1 MKIAFVGT
9 GVMGQGMV
17 ANLLKAGHEVT
28 VYTRTQSKADGL
40 LVLGAKWAS
49 SPAESARGADIAIS
63 MVGYPNDVEEVWRGP
78 QGFMSSAKPGCVLID
93 MTTSSPALARS
104 LAAEAVT
111 KGFGPLD
118 APVSGGDR
126 GAREGTLTI
135 MAGGAQQDFDFAQP
149 VFAAMGKTIVLQ
161 GAPGT
166 GQLCKLANQIGIAS
180 GMIAMAEALAFA
192 RATGL
197 NLETTLRSI
206 SGGGASS
213 WALLNL
219 APRVLKGDFGFLQS
233 GGEVLVVSFQLG
245 QEVEFRLLIGD
256 LLFEGLLF
264 GGQLAL
270 HLLAVFE
277 ELGEF
282 RLVFLKFLQARNG
295 LVTLGSQSLLT
306 VLDRLGRSVEFVAEP
321 VVFVIE
327 NLVVGRHLLDAQ
339 G

>member
-28 VYTRTQSKADGL
+28 VYTRTQAKADRL
-40 LVLGAKWAS
+40 LALGAKWAS
-49 SPAESARGADIAIS
+49 SPAESARGADLAIS

-104 LAAEAVT
+104 LAAEASA

-135 MAGGAQQDFDFAQP
+135 MAGGAQKDFDFAQP

-219 APRVLKGDFGFLQS
+219 APRVLKGDFAPGFY
-233 GGEVLVVSFQLG
+233 VKHFVKD
-245 QEVEFRLLIGD
+245 IG
-256 LLFEGLLF
+256 
-264 GGQLAL
+264 LAL
-270 HLLAVFE
+270 DVCREQKISLPGLELAAKLYADVVAA
-277 ELGEF
+277 GEGDAGTQALA
-282 RLVFLKFLQARNG
+282 RLYFSR
-295 LVTLGSQSLLT
+295 
-306 VLDRLGRSVEFVAEP
+306 
-321 VVFVIE
+321 
-327 NLVVGRHLLDAQ
+327 
-339 G
+339 

>member
-28 VYTRTQSKADGL
+28 VYTRTKAKADGL
-40 LVLGAKWAS
+40 LALGAKWAS

-104 LAAEAVT
+104 LAAEAT
-111 KGFGPLD
+111 AKGFGPLD

-219 APRVLKGDFGFLQS
+219 APRVLKGDFAPGFY
-233 GGEVLVVSFQLG
+233 VKHFVKD
-245 QEVEFRLLIGD
+245 IG
-256 LLFEGLLF
+256 
-264 GGQLAL
+264 LAL
-270 HLLAVFE
+270 DVCREQKVSLPGLELAAKLYAEVVAA
-277 ELGEF
+277 GEGDAGTQALA
-282 RLVFLKFLQARNG
+282 RLYFSR
-295 LVTLGSQSLLT
+295 
-306 VLDRLGRSVEFVAEP
+306 
-321 VVFVIE
+321 
-327 NLVVGRHLLDAQ
+327 
-339 G
+339 

>member
-17 ANLLKAGHEVT
+17 ANLLKAGHQVT
-28 VYTRTQSKADGL
+28 VYTRTKTKADGL
-40 LVLGAKWAS
+40 LALGALWAG
-49 SPAESARGADIAIS
+49 SPADAARGADLAIS
-63 MVGYPNDVEEVWRGP
+63 MVGYPDDVEEVWRGP
-78 QGFMSSAKPGCVLID
+78 QGFMSAARRGCVLVD

-104 LAAEAVT
+104 LAAEASA

-135 MAGGAQQDFDFAQP
+135 MVGGAQQDFDFAQQ

-219 APRVLKGDFGFLQS
+219 APRVLKGDFAPGFY
-233 GGEVLVVSFQLG
+233 VKHFVKD
-245 QEVEFRLLIGD
+245 IG
-256 LLFEGLLF
+256 
-264 GGQLAL
+264 LAL
-270 HLLAVFE
+270 DVCREQKVSLPGLELAAKLYAEVVAA
-277 ELGEF
+277 GEGDAGTQALA
-282 RLVFLKFLQARNG
+282 RLYFSR
-295 LVTLGSQSLLT
+295 
-306 VLDRLGRSVEFVAEP
+306 
-321 VVFVIE
+321 
-327 NLVVGRHLLDAQ
+327 
-339 G
+339 

>member
-28 VYTRTQSKADGL
+28 VYTRTKAKADGL
-40 LVLGAKWAS
+40 LALGAKWTS

-104 LAAEAVT
+104 LAAEAAA

-135 MAGGAQQDFDFAQP
+135 MAGGAQKDFDFAQP

-161 GAPGT
+161 GGPGT

-219 APRVLKGDFGFLQS
+219 APRVLKGDFAPGFYVKHFVKDIGLALDVCREQKVS
-233 GGEVLVVSFQLG
+233 LPGLELAAKLYAEVVAGGEGDAGTQALA
-245 QEVEFRLLIGD
+245 RLY
-256 LLFEGLLF
+256 FS
-264 GGQLAL
+264 
-270 HLLAVFE
+270 
-277 ELGEF
+277 
-282 RLVFLKFLQARNG
+282 R
-295 LVTLGSQSLLT
+295 
-306 VLDRLGRSVEFVAEP
+306 
-321 VVFVIE
+321 
-327 NLVVGRHLLDAQ
+327 
-339 G
+339 

>member
-28 VYTRTQSKADGL
+28 VYTRTKAKADGL
-40 LVLGAKWAS
+40 LELGAKWAS

-104 LAAEAVT
+104 LAAEAAA

-135 MAGGAQQDFDFAQP
+135 MAGGAQKDFDFAQP

-161 GAPGT
+161 GGPGT

-219 APRVLKGDFGFLQS
+219 APRVLKGDFAPGFY
-233 GGEVLVVSFQLG
+233 VKHFVKD
-245 QEVEFRLLIGD
+245 IG
-256 LLFEGLLF
+256 
-264 GGQLAL
+264 LAL
-270 HLLAVFE
+270 DVCREQKVSLPGLELAAKLYAEVVAA
-277 ELGEF
+277 GEGDAGTQALA
-282 RLVFLKFLQARNG
+282 RLYFSR
-295 LVTLGSQSLLT
+295 
-306 VLDRLGRSVEFVAEP
+306 
-321 VVFVIE
+321 
-327 NLVVGRHLLDAQ
+327 
-339 G
+339 

>member
-28 VYTRTQSKADGL
+28 VYTRTKAKADGL

-49 SPAESARGADIAIS
+49 SPAESARGTDIAIS

-104 LAAEAVT
+104 LAAEAAA

-219 APRVLKGDFGFLQS
+219 APRVLKGDFAPGFY
-233 GGEVLVVSFQLG
+233 VKHFVKD
-245 QEVEFRLLIGD
+245 IG
-256 LLFEGLLF
+256 
-264 GGQLAL
+264 LAL
-270 HLLAVFE
+270 DVCREQKVSLPGLELAAKLYAEVAAA
-277 ELGEF
+277 GEGDAGTQALA
-282 RLVFLKFLQARNG
+282 RLYFSR
-295 LVTLGSQSLLT
+295 
-306 VLDRLGRSVEFVAEP
+306 
-321 VVFVIE
+321 
-327 NLVVGRHLLDAQ
+327 
-339 G
+339 

>member
-28 VYTRTQSKADGL
+28 VYTRTKAKADGL
-40 LVLGAKWAS
+40 LALGAKWAS
-49 SPAESARGADIAIS
+49 SPAESARGADLAIS

-104 LAAEAVT
+104 LAAEAAA

-219 APRVLKGDFGFLQS
+219 APRVLKGDFAPGFY
-233 GGEVLVVSFQLG
+233 VKHFVKD
-245 QEVEFRLLIGD
+245 IG
-256 LLFEGLLF
+256 
-264 GGQLAL
+264 LAL
-270 HLLAVFE
+270 DVCREQKVSLPGLELAAKLYAEVVAA
-277 ELGEF
+277 GEGDAGTQALA
-282 RLVFLKFLQARNG
+282 RLYFSR
-295 LVTLGSQSLLT
+295 
-306 VLDRLGRSVEFVAEP
+306 
-321 VVFVIE
+321 
-327 NLVVGRHLLDAQ
+327 
-339 G
+339 

>member
-28 VYTRTQSKADGL
+28 VYTRTKAKADGL
-40 LVLGAKWAS
+40 LALGAKWAS

-63 MVGYPNDVEEVWRGP
+63 MVGYPDDVEEVWRGP
-78 QGFMSSAKPGCVLID
+78 QGFMSAAKSGCVLID

-104 LAAEAVT
+104 LAAEAAA

-219 APRVLKGDFGFLQS
+219 APRVLKGDFAPGFY
-233 GGEVLVVSFQLG
+233 VKHFVKD
-245 QEVEFRLLIGD
+245 IG
-256 LLFEGLLF
+256 
-264 GGQLAL
+264 LAL
-270 HLLAVFE
+270 DVCREQKVSLPGLELAAKLYADVVAA
-277 ELGEF
+277 GEGDAGTQALA
-282 RLVFLKFLQARNG
+282 RLYFSR
-295 LVTLGSQSLLT
+295 
-306 VLDRLGRSVEFVAEP
+306 
-321 VVFVIE
+321 
-327 NLVVGRHLLDAQ
+327 
-339 G
+339 

>member
-1 MKIAFVGT
+1 
-9 GVMGQGMV
+9 
-17 ANLLKAGHEVT
+17 
-28 VYTRTQSKADGL
+28 
-40 LVLGAKWAS
+40 
-49 SPAESARGADIAIS
+49 

-78 QGFMSSAKPGCVLID
+78 QGFMSAARPGCVLID

-104 LAAEAVT
+104 LATEAAA

-135 MAGGAQQDFDFAQP
+135 MVGGAQKDFDFAQP

-161 GAPGT
+161 GGPGT

-219 APRVLKGDFGFLQS
+219 APRVLKGDFAPGFY
-233 GGEVLVVSFQLG
+233 VKHFVKD
-245 QEVEFRLLIGD
+245 IG
-256 LLFEGLLF
+256 
-264 GGQLAL
+264 LAL
-270 HLLAVFE
+270 DVCREQKVSLPGLELAAKLYAEVVAA
-277 ELGEF
+277 GEGDAGTQALA
-282 RLVFLKFLQARNG
+282 RLYFSR
-295 LVTLGSQSLLT
+295 
-306 VLDRLGRSVEFVAEP
+306 
-321 VVFVIE
+321 
-327 NLVVGRHLLDAQ
+327 
-339 G
+339 

>member
-17 ANLLKAGHEVT
+17 ANLLKSGHEVT
-28 VYTRTQSKADGL
+28 VYTRTKTKADGL
-40 LVLGAKWAS
+40 LALGARWAA
-49 SPAESARGADIAIS
+49 SPAEAARGADIAIS

-78 QGFMSSAKPGCVLID
+78 QGFMSSARPGCVLVD

-104 LAAEAVT
+104 LAAEASA

-135 MAGGAQQDFDFAQP
+135 MVGGAQKDYDFAQP
-149 VFAAMGKTIVLQ
+149 VFAAMGKTIVRQ

-197 NLETTLRSI
+197 DLETTLRSI

-219 APRVLKGDFGFLQS
+219 APRVLKGDFAPGFY
-233 GGEVLVVSFQLG
+233 VKHFVKD
-245 QEVEFRLLIGD
+245 IG
-256 LLFEGLLF
+256 
-264 GGQLAL
+264 LAL
-270 HLLAVFE
+270 DVCRQQKISLPGLELAAKLYAEVVAA
-277 ELGEF
+277 GEGDAGT
-282 RLVFLKFLQARNG
+282 QALARRYF
-295 LVTLGSQSLLT
+295 S
-306 VLDRLGRSVEFVAEP
+306 
-321 VVFVIE
+321 
-327 NLVVGRHLLDAQ
+327 
-339 G
+339 

>member
-28 VYTRTQSKADGL
+28 VYTRTKAKADGL
-40 LVLGAKWAS
+40 LALGAKWAS
-49 SPAESARGADIAIS
+49 SPAESAHGADIAIS

-104 LAAEAVT
+104 LAVEAAA

-219 APRVLKGDFGFLQS
+219 APRVLKGDFAPGFY
-233 GGEVLVVSFQLG
+233 VKHFVKD
-245 QEVEFRLLIGD
+245 IG
-256 LLFEGLLF
+256 
-264 GGQLAL
+264 LAL
-270 HLLAVFE
+270 DVCREQKVSLPGLELAAKLYAEVVAA
-277 ELGEF
+277 GEGDAGTQALA
-282 RLVFLKFLQARNG
+282 RLYFSR
-295 LVTLGSQSLLT
+295 
-306 VLDRLGRSVEFVAEP
+306 
-321 VVFVIE
+321 
-327 NLVVGRHLLDAQ
+327 
-339 G
+339 

>member
-28 VYTRTQSKADGL
+28 VYTRTKAKADGL
-40 LVLGAKWAS
+40 LALGAKWAS
-49 SPAESARGADIAIS
+49 SPAESARGVDIAIS

-104 LAAEAVT
+104 LAAEAAA

-219 APRVLKGDFGFLQS
+219 APRVLKGDFAPGFY
-233 GGEVLVVSFQLG
+233 VKHFVKD
-245 QEVEFRLLIGD
+245 IG
-256 LLFEGLLF
+256 
-264 GGQLAL
+264 LAL
-270 HLLAVFE
+270 DVCREQKVSLPGLELAAKLYAEVVAA
-277 ELGEF
+277 GEGDAGTQALA
-282 RLVFLKFLQARNG
+282 RLYFSR
-295 LVTLGSQSLLT
+295 
-306 VLDRLGRSVEFVAEP
+306 
-321 VVFVIE
+321 
-327 NLVVGRHLLDAQ
+327 
-339 G
+339 

>member
-28 VYTRTQSKADGL
+28 VYTRTKAKADGL
-40 LVLGAKWAS
+40 LALGAKWAS

-78 QGFMSSAKPGCVLID
+78 QGFMSSARPGCVLID

-104 LAAEAVT
+104 LAAEAAA
-111 KGFGPLD
+111 KGLGPLD

-135 MAGGAQQDFDFAQP
+135 MAGGAQRDFDFAQT

-161 GAPGT
+161 GSPGT

-219 APRVLKGDFGFLQS
+219 APRVLKGDFAPGFY
-233 GGEVLVVSFQLG
+233 VKHFVKD
-245 QEVEFRLLIGD
+245 IG
-256 LLFEGLLF
+256 
-264 GGQLAL
+264 LAL
-270 HLLAVFE
+270 DVCREQKVSLPGLELAAKLYAEVVAA
-277 ELGEF
+277 GEGDAGT
-282 RLVFLKFLQARNG
+282 QALARRYFQISG
-295 LVTLGSQSLLT
+295 
-306 VLDRLGRSVEFVAEP
+306 
-321 VVFVIE
+321 
-327 NLVVGRHLLDAQ
+327 
-339 G
+339 

>member
-28 VYTRTQSKADGL
+28 VYTRTKAKADGL
-40 LVLGAKWAS
+40 LALGAKWAS

-78 QGFMSSAKPGCVLID
+78 QGFMFSAKPGCMLID

-104 LAAEAVT
+104 LAAEAT
-111 KGFGPLD
+111 AKGFGPLD

-219 APRVLKGDFGFLQS
+219 APRVLKGDFAPGFY
-233 GGEVLVVSFQLG
+233 VKHFVKD
-245 QEVEFRLLIGD
+245 IG
-256 LLFEGLLF
+256 
-264 GGQLAL
+264 LAL
-270 HLLAVFE
+270 DVCREQKVSLPGLELAAKLYAEVVAA
-277 ELGEF
+277 GEGDAGTQALA
-282 RLVFLKFLQARNG
+282 RLYFSR
-295 LVTLGSQSLLT
+295 
-306 VLDRLGRSVEFVAEP
+306 
-321 VVFVIE
+321 
-327 NLVVGRHLLDAQ
+327 
-339 G
+339 

>member
-28 VYTRTQSKADGL
+28 VYTRTKAKADGL
-40 LVLGAKWAS
+40 LALGAKWAS

-104 LAAEAVT
+104 LAAEASA

-135 MAGGAQQDFDFAQP
+135 MAGGAQTDFDFAQP

-219 APRVLKGDFGFLQS
+219 APRVLNGDFAPGFY
-233 GGEVLVVSFQLG
+233 VKHFVKD
-245 QEVEFRLLIGD
+245 IG
-256 LLFEGLLF
+256 
-264 GGQLAL
+264 LAL
-270 HLLAVFE
+270 DVCREQKVSLPGLELAAKLYAEVAAA
-277 ELGEF
+277 GEGDAGTQALA
-282 RLVFLKFLQARNG
+282 RLYFSR
-295 LVTLGSQSLLT
+295 
-306 VLDRLGRSVEFVAEP
+306 
-321 VVFVIE
+321 
-327 NLVVGRHLLDAQ
+327 
-339 G
+339 

>member
-17 ANLLKAGHEVT
+17 ANLLKAGHQVT
-28 VYTRTQSKADGL
+28 IYTRTKAKADRL
-40 LVLGAKWAS
+40 LALGASWAA
-49 SPAESARGADIAIS
+49 SPAEAARGADIAIS

-78 QGFMSSAKPGCVLID
+78 QGFMSSARPGCVLVD

-104 LAAEAVT
+104 LATEASA

-135 MAGGAQQDFDFAQP
+135 MVGGAQKDFDFAQP
-149 VFAAMGKTIVLQ
+149 VFAAMGKTFVLQ

-192 RATGL
+192 RTTGL
-197 NLETTLRSI
+197 DLETTLRSI

-219 APRVLKGDFGFLQS
+219 APRVLKGDFAPGFY
-233 GGEVLVVSFQLG
+233 VKHFVKD
-245 QEVEFRLLIGD
+245 IG
-256 LLFEGLLF
+256 
-264 GGQLAL
+264 LAL
-270 HLLAVFE
+270 DVCREQKISLPGLELAAKLYADVVAA
-277 ELGEF
+277 GEGDAGT
-282 RLVFLKFLQARNG
+282 QALARRYF
-295 LVTLGSQSLLT
+295 S
-306 VLDRLGRSVEFVAEP
+306 
-321 VVFVIE
+321 
-327 NLVVGRHLLDAQ
+327 
-339 G
+339 

>member
-28 VYTRTQSKADGL
+28 VYTRTKAKADGL
-40 LVLGAKWAS
+40 LALGAKCAS

-104 LAAEAVT
+104 LAAEAAA

-219 APRVLKGDFGFLQS
+219 APRVLKGDFAPGFY
-233 GGEVLVVSFQLG
+233 VKHFVKD
-245 QEVEFRLLIGD
+245 IG
-256 LLFEGLLF
+256 
-264 GGQLAL
+264 LAL
-270 HLLAVFE
+270 DVCREQKVSLPGLELAAKLYAEVVAA
-277 ELGEF
+277 GEGDAGT
-282 RLVFLKFLQARNG
+282 QALAKLYFSR
-295 LVTLGSQSLLT
+295 
-306 VLDRLGRSVEFVAEP
+306 
-321 VVFVIE
+321 
-327 NLVVGRHLLDAQ
+327 
-339 G
+339 

>member
-28 VYTRTQSKADGL
+28 VYTRTKAKADGL
-40 LVLGAKWAS
+40 LALGAKWAS

-78 QGFMSSAKPGCVLID
+78 QGFISSAKPGCVLID

-104 LAAEAVT
+104 LAAEAVA

-219 APRVLKGDFGFLQS
+219 APRVLKGDFAPGFY
-233 GGEVLVVSFQLG
+233 VKHFVKD
-245 QEVEFRLLIGD
+245 IG
-256 LLFEGLLF
+256 
-264 GGQLAL
+264 LAL
-270 HLLAVFE
+270 DVCREQKVSLPGLELAAKLYTEVVVAGDGDAGTQA
-277 ELGEF
+277 LA
-282 RLVFLKFLQARNG
+282 RLYFSR
-295 LVTLGSQSLLT
+295 
-306 VLDRLGRSVEFVAEP
+306 
-321 VVFVIE
+321 
-327 NLVVGRHLLDAQ
+327 
-339 G
+339 

>member
-28 VYTRTQSKADGL
+28 VYTRTKAKADGL
-40 LVLGAKWAS
+40 LALGAKWAS
-49 SPAESARGADIAIS
+49 SPAESVRGADIAIS

-78 QGFMSSAKPGCVLID
+78 QGFMSSARPGCVLID

-104 LAAEAVT
+104 LAVEAAA

-135 MAGGAQQDFDFAQP
+135 MAGGAQKDFDFAQP

-161 GAPGT
+161 GGPGT

-219 APRVLKGDFGFLQS
+219 APRVLKGDFAPGFY
-233 GGEVLVVSFQLG
+233 VKHFVKD
-245 QEVEFRLLIGD
+245 IG
-256 LLFEGLLF
+256 
-264 GGQLAL
+264 LAL
-270 HLLAVFE
+270 DVCREQKVSLPGLELAAKLYAEVVAA
-277 ELGEF
+277 GEGDAGTQALA
-282 RLVFLKFLQARNG
+282 RLYFSR
-295 LVTLGSQSLLT
+295 
-306 VLDRLGRSVEFVAEP
+306 
-321 VVFVIE
+321 
-327 NLVVGRHLLDAQ
+327 
-339 G
+339 

>member
-28 VYTRTQSKADGL
+28 VYTRTKAKADGL
-40 LVLGAKWAS
+40 LALGAKWAS

-104 LAAEAVT
+104 LAVEAAA

-197 NLETTLRSI
+197 DLETTLRSI

-219 APRVLKGDFGFLQS
+219 APRVLKGDFAPGFY
-233 GGEVLVVSFQLG
+233 VKHFVKD
-245 QEVEFRLLIGD
+245 IG
-256 LLFEGLLF
+256 
-264 GGQLAL
+264 LAL
-270 HLLAVFE
+270 DVCREQKVSLPGLELAAKLYAEVVAA
-277 ELGEF
+277 GEGDAGTQALA
-282 RLVFLKFLQARNG
+282 RLYFLR
-295 LVTLGSQSLLT
+295 
-306 VLDRLGRSVEFVAEP
+306 
-321 VVFVIE
+321 
-327 NLVVGRHLLDAQ
+327 
-339 G
+339 

>member
-28 VYTRTQSKADGL
+28 VYTRTKAKADGL
-40 LVLGAKWAS
+40 LALGAKWAS
-49 SPAESARGADIAIS
+49 SPADSARGADLAIS

-104 LAAEAVT
+104 LAVEAAA

-135 MAGGAQQDFDFAQP
+135 MAGGAQKDFDFAQP
-149 VFAAMGKTIVLQ
+149 AFAAMGKTIVLQ

-219 APRVLKGDFGFLQS
+219 APRVLKGDFAPGFY
-233 GGEVLVVSFQLG
+233 VKHFVKD
-245 QEVEFRLLIGD
+245 IG
-256 LLFEGLLF
+256 
-264 GGQLAL
+264 LAL
-270 HLLAVFE
+270 DVCREQKVSLPGLELAAKLYAEVVAA
-277 ELGEF
+277 GEGDAGTQALA
-282 RLVFLKFLQARNG
+282 RLYFSR
-295 LVTLGSQSLLT
+295 
-306 VLDRLGRSVEFVAEP
+306 
-321 VVFVIE
+321 
-327 NLVVGRHLLDAQ
+327 
-339 G
+339 

>member
-1 MKIAFVGT
+1 MIIAFVGT

-28 VYTRTQSKADGL
+28 VYTRTKAKADGL
-40 LVLGAKWAS
+40 LALGAKWAS

-78 QGFMSSAKPGCVLID
+78 QGFMSSATPGCVLID

-104 LAAEAVT
+104 LAAEAAA

-197 NLETTLRSI
+197 DLETTLRSI

-219 APRVLKGDFGFLQS
+219 APRVLKGDFAPGFY
-233 GGEVLVVSFQLG
+233 VKHFVKD
-245 QEVEFRLLIGD
+245 IG
-256 LLFEGLLF
+256 
-264 GGQLAL
+264 LAL
-270 HLLAVFE
+270 DVCREQKVSLPGLELAAKLYAEVVAA
-277 ELGEF
+277 GEGDAGT
-282 RLVFLKFLQARNG
+282 QALARRYF
-295 LVTLGSQSLLT
+295 S
-306 VLDRLGRSVEFVAEP
+306 
-321 VVFVIE
+321 
-327 NLVVGRHLLDAQ
+327 
-339 G
+339 

>member
-1 MKIAFVGT
+1 MPTCPLASMPPALINRLMKIAFVGT

-17 ANLLKAGHEVT
+17 ANLLKSGHAVT
-28 VYTRTQSKADGL
+28 VYTRTKTKADGL
-40 LVLGAKWAS
+40 LALGARWAA
-49 SPAESARGADIAIS
+49 SPAEAARGADIAIS

-78 QGFMSSAKPGCVLID
+78 QGFMSSARPGCVLVD

-104 LAAEAVT
+104 LATEASA

-135 MAGGAQQDFDFAQP
+135 MVGGAQKDFDFAQP

-197 NLETTLRSI
+197 DLETTLRSI

-219 APRVLKGDFGFLQS
+219 APRVLKGDFAPGFY
-233 GGEVLVVSFQLG
+233 VKHFVKD
-245 QEVEFRLLIGD
+245 IG
-256 LLFEGLLF
+256 
-264 GGQLAL
+264 LAL
-270 HLLAVFE
+270 DVCREQKISLPGLELAAKLYADVVAA
-277 ELGEF
+277 GEGDAGT
-282 RLVFLKFLQARNG
+282 QALARRYF
-295 LVTLGSQSLLT
+295 S
-306 VLDRLGRSVEFVAEP
+306 
-321 VVFVIE
+321 
-327 NLVVGRHLLDAQ
+327 
-339 G
+339 

>member
-17 ANLLKAGHEVT
+17 ANLLKAGHQVT
-28 VYTRTQSKADGL
+28 VYTRTKTKADGL
-40 LVLGAKWAS
+40 LALGALWAG
-49 SPAESARGADIAIS
+49 SPADAARGADLAIS
-63 MVGYPNDVEEVWRGP
+63 MVGYPDDVEEVWRGP
-78 QGFMSSAKPGCVLID
+78 QGFMSAARRGCVLVD

-104 LAAEAVT
+104 LAAEASA

-135 MAGGAQQDFDFAQP
+135 MVGGAQQDFDFAQQ

-219 APRVLKGDFGFLQS
+219 APRVLKGDFAPGFY
-233 GGEVLVVSFQLG
+233 VKHFVKD
-245 QEVEFRLLIGD
+245 IG
-256 LLFEGLLF
+256 
-264 GGQLAL
+264 LAL
-270 HLLAVFE
+270 DVCREQQISLPGLELAAKLYADVVAA
-277 ELGEF
+277 GEGDAGT
-282 RLVFLKFLQARNG
+282 QALAKRYF
-295 LVTLGSQSLLT
+295 S
-306 VLDRLGRSVEFVAEP
+306 
-321 VVFVIE
+321 
-327 NLVVGRHLLDAQ
+327 
-339 G
+339 

>member
-1 MKIAFVGT
+1 MPTCPLASMPPALINRLMKIAFVGT

-17 ANLLKAGHEVT
+17 ANLLKSGHEVT
-28 VYTRTQSKADGL
+28 VYTRTKTKADGL
-40 LVLGAKWAS
+40 LALGARWAA
-49 SPAESARGADIAIS
+49 SPAEAARGADIAIS

-78 QGFMSSAKPGCVLID
+78 QGFMSSARPGCVLVD

-104 LAAEAVT
+104 LATEASA

-135 MAGGAQQDFDFAQP
+135 MVGGAQKDFDFAQP

-197 NLETTLRSI
+197 DLETTLRSI

-219 APRVLKGDFGFLQS
+219 APRVLKGDFAPGFY
-233 GGEVLVVSFQLG
+233 VKHFVKD
-245 QEVEFRLLIGD
+245 IG
-256 LLFEGLLF
+256 
-264 GGQLAL
+264 LAL
-270 HLLAVFE
+270 DVCREQKISLPGLELAAKLYADVVAA
-277 ELGEF
+277 GEGDAGT
-282 RLVFLKFLQARNG
+282 QALARRYF
-295 LVTLGSQSLLT
+295 S
-306 VLDRLGRSVEFVAEP
+306 
-321 VVFVIE
+321 
-327 NLVVGRHLLDAQ
+327 
-339 G
+339 

>member
-28 VYTRTQSKADGL
+28 VYTRTKAKADGL

-49 SPAESARGADIAIS
+49 SPAESARGTDIAIS

-78 QGFMSSAKPGCVLID
+78 QGFMSAAKPGCVLID

-161 GAPGT
+161 GGPGT

-219 APRVLKGDFGFLQS
+219 APRVLKGDFAPGFY
-233 GGEVLVVSFQLG
+233 VKHFVKD
-245 QEVEFRLLIGD
+245 IG
-256 LLFEGLLF
+256 
-264 GGQLAL
+264 LAL
-270 HLLAVFE
+270 DVCREQKVSLPGLELAAKLYAEVVAA
-277 ELGEF
+277 GEGDAGTQALA
-282 RLVFLKFLQARNG
+282 RLYFSR
-295 LVTLGSQSLLT
+295 
-306 VLDRLGRSVEFVAEP
+306 
-321 VVFVIE
+321 
-327 NLVVGRHLLDAQ
+327 
-339 G
+339 

>member
-28 VYTRTQSKADGL
+28 VYTRTKAKAEGL
-40 LVLGAKWAS
+40 LALGAKWAS

-63 MVGYPNDVEEVWRGP
+63 MVGYPDDVEEVWRGP
-78 QGFMSSAKPGCVLID
+78 QGFMSAAKSGCVLID

-104 LAAEAVT
+104 LAAEAAA

-219 APRVLKGDFGFLQS
+219 APRVLKGDFAPGFY
-233 GGEVLVVSFQLG
+233 VKHFVKD
-245 QEVEFRLLIGD
+245 IG
-256 LLFEGLLF
+256 
-264 GGQLAL
+264 LAL
-270 HLLAVFE
+270 DVCREQKVSLPGLELAAKLYAEVVAA
-277 ELGEF
+277 GEGDAGTQALA
-282 RLVFLKFLQARNG
+282 RLYFSR
-295 LVTLGSQSLLT
+295 
-306 VLDRLGRSVEFVAEP
+306 
-321 VVFVIE
+321 
-327 NLVVGRHLLDAQ
+327 
-339 G
+339 

>member
-17 ANLLKAGHEVT
+17 ANLLKAGHEVR
-28 VYTRTQSKADGL
+28 VYTRTKAKADGL
-40 LVLGAKWAS
+40 LALGAKWAS
-49 SPAESARGADIAIS
+49 SPAESAHGADIAIS

-104 LAAEAVT
+104 LAVEAAA

-219 APRVLKGDFGFLQS
+219 APRVLKGDFAPGFY
-233 GGEVLVVSFQLG
+233 VKHFVKD
-245 QEVEFRLLIGD
+245 IG
-256 LLFEGLLF
+256 
-264 GGQLAL
+264 LAL
-270 HLLAVFE
+270 DVCREQKVSLPGLELAAKLYAEVVAA
-277 ELGEF
+277 GECDAGTQALA
-282 RLVFLKFLQARNG
+282 RLYFSR
-295 LVTLGSQSLLT
+295 
-306 VLDRLGRSVEFVAEP
+306 
-321 VVFVIE
+321 
-327 NLVVGRHLLDAQ
+327 
-339 G
+339 

>member
-28 VYTRTQSKADGL
+28 VYTRTKAKADGL
-40 LVLGAKWAS
+40 LALGAKWAS
-49 SPAESARGADIAIS
+49 SPAESAHGADIAIS

-104 LAAEAVT
+104 LAVEAAA

-161 GAPGT
+161 GGPGT

-219 APRVLKGDFGFLQS
+219 APRVLKGDFDPGFY
-233 GGEVLVVSFQLG
+233 VKHFVKD
-245 QEVEFRLLIGD
+245 IG
-256 LLFEGLLF
+256 
-264 GGQLAL
+264 LAL
-270 HLLAVFE
+270 DVCREQKVSLPGLELAAKLYAEVVAA
-277 ELGEF
+277 GEGDAGTQALA
-282 RLVFLKFLQARNG
+282 RLYFSR
-295 LVTLGSQSLLT
+295 
-306 VLDRLGRSVEFVAEP
+306 
-321 VVFVIE
+321 
-327 NLVVGRHLLDAQ
+327 
-339 G
+339 

>member
-28 VYTRTQSKADGL
+28 VYTRTKSKADGL
-40 LVLGAKWAS
+40 LALGAKWAS
-49 SPAESARGADIAIS
+49 SPAESAHGADIAIS

-104 LAAEAVT
+104 LAVEAAA

-135 MAGGAQQDFDFAQP
+135 MAGGAQKDFDFAQP

-161 GAPGT
+161 GGPGT

-219 APRVLKGDFGFLQS
+219 APRVLKGDFAPGFY
-233 GGEVLVVSFQLG
+233 VKHFVKD
-245 QEVEFRLLIGD
+245 IG
-256 LLFEGLLF
+256 
-264 GGQLAL
+264 LAL
-270 HLLAVFE
+270 DVCREQKVSLPGLELAAKLYAEVVAA
-277 ELGEF
+277 GEGDAGTQALA
-282 RLVFLKFLQARNG
+282 RLYFSR
-295 LVTLGSQSLLT
+295 
-306 VLDRLGRSVEFVAEP
+306 
-321 VVFVIE
+321 
-327 NLVVGRHLLDAQ
+327 
-339 G
+339 

>member
-28 VYTRTQSKADGL
+28 VYTRTKAKADGL
-40 LVLGAKWAS
+40 LALGAKWAS

-219 APRVLKGDFGFLQS
+219 APRVLKGDFAPGFY
-233 GGEVLVVSFQLG
+233 VKHFVKD
-245 QEVEFRLLIGD
+245 IG
-256 LLFEGLLF
+256 
-264 GGQLAL
+264 LAL
-270 HLLAVFE
+270 DVCREQKVSLPGLELAAKLYAEVVAA
-277 ELGEF
+277 GEGDAGT
-282 RLVFLKFLQARNG
+282 QALAKLYFSR
-295 LVTLGSQSLLT
+295 
-306 VLDRLGRSVEFVAEP
+306 
-321 VVFVIE
+321 
-327 NLVVGRHLLDAQ
+327 
-339 G
+339 

>member
-1 MKIAFVGT
+1 MCPLPTCPLASVSPSTINHPMKIAFVGT

-17 ANLLKAGHEVT
+17 ANLLKAGQEVT
-28 VYTRTQSKADGL
+28 VYTRTKAKADGL
-40 LVLGAKWAS
+40 LALGAKWAS

-104 LAAEAVT
+104 LAAEAAA

-135 MAGGAQQDFDFAQP
+135 MAGGAQQDFDFAHP

-219 APRVLKGDFGFLQS
+219 APRVLKGDFAPGFY
-233 GGEVLVVSFQLG
+233 VKHFVKD
-245 QEVEFRLLIGD
+245 IG
-256 LLFEGLLF
+256 
-264 GGQLAL
+264 LAL
-270 HLLAVFE
+270 DVCREQKVSLPGLELAAKLYAEVVAA
-277 ELGEF
+277 GEGDAGTQALA
-282 RLVFLKFLQARNG
+282 RLYFSR
-295 LVTLGSQSLLT
+295 
-306 VLDRLGRSVEFVAEP
+306 
-321 VVFVIE
+321 
-327 NLVVGRHLLDAQ
+327 
-339 G
+339 

>member
-1 MKIAFVGT
+1 MPTCPLASVPPALINRLMKIAFVGT

-17 ANLLKAGHEVT
+17 ANLLKAGHEVA
-28 VYTRTQSKADGL
+28 VYTRTKTKADGL
-40 LVLGAKWAS
+40 LALGARWAA
-49 SPAESARGADIAIS
+49 SPAEAARGADIAIS

-78 QGFMSSAKPGCVLID
+78 QGFMSSAKPGCVLVD

-104 LAAEAVT
+104 LAAEASA

-135 MAGGAQQDFDFAQP
+135 MVGGSQKDFDFAQP

-219 APRVLKGDFGFLQS
+219 APRVLKGDFAPGFY
-233 GGEVLVVSFQLG
+233 VKHFVKD
-245 QEVEFRLLIGD
+245 IG
-256 LLFEGLLF
+256 
-264 GGQLAL
+264 LAL
-270 HLLAVFE
+270 DVCREQKISLPGLELAAKLYADVVAA
-277 ELGEF
+277 GEGDAGT
-282 RLVFLKFLQARNG
+282 QALAR
-295 LVTLGSQSLLT
+295 
-306 VLDRLGRSVEFVAEP
+306 RYF
-321 VVFVIE
+321 
-327 NLVVGRHLLDAQ
+327 Q

>member
-1 MKIAFVGT
+1 MRPMPTCPLASVPPALINRFMKIAFVGT

-17 ANLLKAGHEVT
+17 ANLLKAGHEVA
-28 VYTRTQSKADGL
+28 VFTRTKTKADGL
-40 LVLGAKWAS
+40 LALGAKWAS

-78 QGFMSSAKPGCVLID
+78 QGFMSSATSGCVLID

-104 LAAEAVT
+104 LAAEAAA

-219 APRVLKGDFGFLQS
+219 APRVLKGDFAPGFY
-233 GGEVLVVSFQLG
+233 VKHFVKD
-245 QEVEFRLLIGD
+245 IG
-256 LLFEGLLF
+256 
-264 GGQLAL
+264 LAL
-270 HLLAVFE
+270 DVCREQKVSLPGLELAAKLYAEVVAA
-277 ELGEF
+277 GEGDAGTQALA
-282 RLVFLKFLQARNG
+282 RLYFSR
-295 LVTLGSQSLLT
+295 
-306 VLDRLGRSVEFVAEP
+306 
-321 VVFVIE
+321 
-327 NLVVGRHLLDAQ
+327 
-339 G
+339 

>member
-1 MKIAFVGT
+1 
-9 GVMGQGMV
+9 MGQGMV

-28 VYTRTQSKADGL
+28 VYTRTKAKADGL

-49 SPAESARGADIAIS
+49 SPAESARGTDIAIS

-104 LAAEAVT
+104 LAAEAAA

-219 APRVLKGDFGFLQS
+219 APRVLKGDFAPGFY
-233 GGEVLVVSFQLG
+233 VKHFVKD
-245 QEVEFRLLIGD
+245 IG
-256 LLFEGLLF
+256 
-264 GGQLAL
+264 LAL
-270 HLLAVFE
+270 DVCREQKVSLPGLELAAKLYAEVVAA
-277 ELGEF
+277 GEGDAGTQALA
-282 RLVFLKFLQARNG
+282 RLYFSR
-295 LVTLGSQSLLT
+295 
-306 VLDRLGRSVEFVAEP
+306 
-321 VVFVIE
+321 
-327 NLVVGRHLLDAQ
+327 
-339 G
+339 